1 MLRPLHPDGVRPALL
16 LIGCLLLAACSADDP
31 AAPRAGAVTPAPEP
45 VRASPSA
52 ATEDEADPAAASPTP
67 QDARSPVAAAPAGPA
82 VQGDVDGDG
91 EPDEVAVGTQLRV
104 VLSGSGRT
112 VSSAVDAD
120 DPPAQRGVEDVDR
133 DGRGEVFVRTAQ
145 GASTTFVTPFRYDGA
160 RLAPLTVDG
169 APVRL
174 GIGGSATHGDGFSCT
189 DAGTLV
195 VRSAQER
202 EDGTWEVSSTTYE
215 VRGHALIGVEASGKA
230 GLAQSDPLVGQAYV
244 VDCRSVAEGA

>member
-1 MLRPLHPDGVRPALL
+1 MRRVVLL
-16 LIGCLLLAACSADDP
+16 LPLLILPSCGGDDEPASRAA
-31 AAPRAGAVTPAPEP
+31 AVTPAPDLAP
-45 VRASPSA
+45 SSASPSPSADGADTASA
-52 ATEDEADPAAASPTP
+52 APEPTATPQAARSPAAAAP
-67 QDARSPVAAAPAGPA
+67 RRAAA

-91 EPDEVAVGTQLRV
+91 EPDEVRVGEQLRV

-120 DPPAQRGVEDVDR
+120 APPVASGIEDVDR

-145 GASTTFVTPFRYDGA
+145 GASTTFVTPFRYDGT
-160 RLAPLTVDG
+160 RLAPLAVDG
-169 APVRL
+169 TPIRL

-215 VRGHALIGVEASGKA
+215 VRGHALVGVEASGRA
-230 GLAQSDPLVGQAYV
+230 GLAPDDPLVGQAYL
-244 VDCRSVAEGA
+244 VDCRSVGEGG